1 MHLILTGAT
10 GLVGSSVLDAM
21 LRSAEV
27 AKISIL
33 SRRPVPMAEDAKDPR
48 IQVLIHEDFQRYEPD
63 LLQKLKDADGCV
75 WALGTSTTNVTEDQH
90 VKITKDYALAAAKA
104 YSTLK
109 SSKPPFRFIYVSGE
123 GATQSPG
130 LFSPLF
136 ARVKGETEKL
146 LSDLSTTNPLIR
158 VDSVRPGFVDAAAHG
173 TVQPYVPNYAV
184 SGLGARIG
192 IALAGPPI
200 RHIFTWMHCPTEH
213 LGRFLT
219 DMAMGKVDGKLEGTG
234 VFNLGSGWVVQNIG
248 LRRISE
254 L

>member
-27 AKISIL
+27 AKITIL
-33 SRRPVPMAEDAKDPR
+33 SRRPVPMAEDVKDPR
-48 IQVLIHEDFQRYEPD
+48 IQVLIHENFQHYEPE

-75 WALGTSTTNVTEDQH
+75 WALGTSTTTVTESQY
-90 VKITKDYALAAAKA
+90 VKITKDYALSAAKA
-104 YSTLK
+104 FSTLK
-109 SSKPPFRFIYVSGE
+109 SSKPPF
-123 GATQSPG
+123 
-130 LFSPLF
+130 
-136 ARVKGETEKL
+136 RVKGETEKL
-146 LSDLSTTNPLIR
+146 LSDLSTTNPLLR

-173 TVQPYVPNYAV
+173 TIQSYVPNHAV

-200 RHIFTWMHCPTEH
+200 RHIFTGMHCPTEH
-213 LGRFLT
+213 LGKFLT

-234 VFNLGSGWVVQNIG
+234 VSKRGSGWVVQNIG
-248 LRRISE
+248 LRRLSG